1 MHRRNCLLTL
11 GALLAARTAS
21 AQDATASTF
30 APAQQLLRGRTVQ
43 AAGLELDVPA
53 LSENGGAVPLGV
65 AFRGVLP
72 AGETIV
78 AIHLLATRNPN
89 PGLLSFDL
97 PGDRVLPD
105 FATRVRLAESQTVIA
120 VALGSKNSAWVA
132 QRKVQV
138 TVSGCLGGGEAAQSE
153 GLRAPRIALARPTKA
168 GGPIEVKALVQHP
181 METGLRPGTDGKLL
195 AQNLVRDFTLRL
207 GERPVLTARFQT
219 GTSENPYLRFLLQPA
234 PASGPAVFTW
244 TDQNGRALREER
256 PLPA

>member
-1 MHRRNCLLTL
+1 MKRRHCLWTL

-65 AFRGVLP
+65 VFRGPLP
-72 AGETIV
+72 AGESIV

-97 PGDRVLPD
+97 TGDRVLPD

-138 TVSGCLGGGEAAQSE
+138 TVSGCLGGGEAAHNE
-153 GLRAPRIALARPTKA
+153 GMRAPRIALARPAKA

-195 AQNLVRDFTLRL
+195 PQNLVRDFTLRL

-219 GTSENPYLRFLLQPA
+219 GTSENPYLRLLLQPT
-234 PASGPAVFTW
+234 PAAGPAVFTW
-244 TDQNGRALREER
+244 TDQNGRTLREER